1 LGERRSGVV
10 TQVDERGG
18 QRASGRAGW
27 CGYSFG
33 EQVDGVRA
41 ISRVGGG
48 ELWAEALRPVAGG
61 DVDDGQLS
69 RDRDVSPPDTALD
82 PGQRGLVDG
91 GDGGDLGVTLTQL
104 LEAFLSGG

>member
-10 TQVDERGG
+10 TQVDGRGG

-69 RDRDVSPPDTALD
+69 RDAMSARPIPRWIPDNAASLM
-82 PGQRGLVDG
+82 VAMA
-91 GDGGDLGVTLTQL
+91 VT
-104 LEAFLSGG
+104 SG